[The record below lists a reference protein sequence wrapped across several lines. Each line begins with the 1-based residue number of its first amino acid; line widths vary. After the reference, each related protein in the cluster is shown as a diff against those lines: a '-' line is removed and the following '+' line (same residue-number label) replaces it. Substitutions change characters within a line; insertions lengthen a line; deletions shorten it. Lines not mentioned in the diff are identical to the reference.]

1 VERPHL
7 ELEEILELGDDRV
20 FTETVLTGRGKGSGA
35 PVEPRFWLVLWF
47 AEGKISRRQVS
58 WTRDGA
64 LEAAGLPE

>member
-35 PVEPRFWLVLWF
+35 PVEPRFWLVL
-47 AEGKISRRQVS
+47 
-58 WTRDGA
+58 
-64 LEAAGLPE
+64 